1 MTAEFSS
8 SRFAIE
14 AFTALYINLA
24 PDATKAS
31 GMTTSTPDITKSK
44 GRQVAILNGKWVE
57 FYPTSSV
64 YTPTVSRAYT
74 NFISGKNGRQ

>member
-31 GMTTSTPDITKSK
+31 GMTTSTPDITKSN

-57 FYPTSSV
+57 VLSD
-64 YTPTVSRAYT
+64 TPTVIRTYDKLY
-74 NFISGKNGRQ
+74 FWQKRRQ